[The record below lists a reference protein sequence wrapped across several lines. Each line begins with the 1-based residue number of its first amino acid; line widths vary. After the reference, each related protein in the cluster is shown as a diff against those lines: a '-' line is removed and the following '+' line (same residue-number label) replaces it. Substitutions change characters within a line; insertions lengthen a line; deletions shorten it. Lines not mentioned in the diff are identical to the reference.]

1 MAGKTIPISARLTPD
16 DAEFIARLEVE
27 GATTPSE
34 KLRAIIV
41 EARQRHDGTEDF
53 IGSLKLVEEMLA
65 PTMRIIRA
73 GEFEHHMHSEL
84 VTRVAD
90 WVPECMA
97 YLIASNGADKEL
109 SAQALQEIEV
119 ELLAR
124 VLVLMQSVLQM
135 AVTRRSSCYEP
146 TRIDGAIEPMLEL
159 AQVIIDNRGK
169 TTREQEK
176 Q

>member
-41 EARQRHDGTEDF
+41 DARQRYDGTEDF

-65 PTMRIIRA
+65 PTLRIIRA
-73 GEFEHHMHSEL
+73 SEYERHMHSEL
-84 VTRVAD
+84 VTRMAD

-97 YLIASNGADKEL
+97 YLLASNGTSKEL
-109 SAQALQEIEV
+109 SAEQLMEIEE

-135 AVTRRSSCYEP
+135 AVTRSSSCYEP
-146 TRIDGAIEPMLEL
+146 TRIDRAIGPMLEL
-159 AQVIIDNRGK
+159 VQVIIDNRRKTESGK
-169 TTREQEK
+169 Q
-176 Q
+176 